1 MGQDDQDYS
10 QVRQDDQDDQDSK
23 MTDKCYPGTQCT
35 ITSTTK
41 TIQEGRKESP
51 ASHRDARA
59 PRVATKAQDFLG
71 TEVYSAREI
80 LELGPFLRTKS
91 FGSGDIGV
99 KGARFRVEGLGKT
112 CFRSLKAAFR
122 N

>member
-1 MGQDDQDYS
+1 MTKIATCANHPPPS
-10 QVRQDDQDDQDSK
+10 QVRQVLQDDQDDQDSK

-41 TIQEGRKESP
+41 TIQEGSKESP

-71 TEVYSAREI
+71 TEVRSAREI
-80 LELGPFLRTKS
+80 LELRLKDQILRLRGHR
-91 FGSGDIGV
+91 GSKVQDLGL
-99 KGARFRVEGLGKT
+99 RV
-112 CFRSLKAAFR
+112 
-122 N
+122 